1 MAYYLLEMLPTM
13 MKICPSAFERQEFK
27 DALDGMS
34 TFQGIAEVLIRK
46 DELPAE
52 SLNIDS
58 YILNR
63 RTRTKSAFQE
73 IKEIQVVT

>member
-1 MAYYLLEMLPTM
+1 MAYYVLEMLPAM
-13 MKICPSAFERQEFK
+13 MKICPSSFERQEFK

-34 TFQGIAEVLIRK
+34 KFQTIAKELRSK
-46 DELPAE
+46 EELPLD
-52 SLNIDS
+52 SLSIDS

-63 RTRTKSAFQE
+63 RTRTKSAFRE

>member
-1 MAYYLLEMLPTM
+1 MAYYVLEMLPAM
-13 MKICPSAFERQEFK
+13 MEICPSVPERQEFK

-34 TFQGIAEVLIRK
+34 KFQPIAVTLINK
-46 DELPAE
+46 EELPSD
-52 SLNIDS
+52 SLSIDS

-63 RTRTKSAFQE
+63 RTRTRSAFQE